1 MHDIQIQGKTWKQTM
16 KGSMKLYKTGSLL
29 QLDAEILK
37 HRCCH
42 GIVFGD
48 VGQISRPTRVGT

>member
-1 MHDIQIQGKTWKQTM
+1 M